1 MSNVFEL
8 LKQANEVESNSKLS
22 IKVRRQLGL
31 ERNNLRR
38 TVKKLMISS
47 DWEDYLDKD
56 GNVDVP
62 MLACS
67 VAVTLTGHPDY
78 ADAWC
83 KIAQSQSTTTS
94 GSIVEF
100 DWQTLL
106 DFIEKMIPI
115 ILKLIELFM
124 MF

>member
-1 MSNVFEL
+1 MSGVFEL
-8 LKQANEVESNSKLS
+8 LKQANEVENNSRLS
-22 IKVRRQLGL
+22 IKMRRRLGL

-38 TVKKLMISS
+38 TVKKLMVSS
-47 DWEDYLDKD
+47 DWEDYLDGN

-62 MLACS
+62 MLARS

-78 ADAWC
+78 AEAWC
-83 KIAQSQSTTTS
+83 EIAQSQSTTTS
-94 GSIVEF
+94 GSIVDF
-100 DWQTLL
+100 DWQSLL
-106 DFIEKMIPI
+106 NFIEKMIPI